1 MAEHKKDDGGKQSNA
16 KEMPEAGTGSRD
28 LSNWRK
34 LAQARAAM
42 QTEGAQQAG
51 PSAVLGALGL
61 SANGQDTAQTFSE
74 LEREL
79 KASAELRADPLKDDE
94 PVNVNV
100 SVNVN
105 SLANVNS
112 AAAVNAAAGALAV
125 VVAAAAAAIPVIVL
139 GAGVEE

>member
-1 MAEHKKDDGGKQSNA
+1 MAEQRKEEAGKQNAA

-34 LAQARAAM
+34 LAQVRAAM
-42 QTEGAQQAG
+42 QTDGDQQAS
-51 PSAVLGALGL
+51 SAVLGALGL
-61 SANGQDTAQTFSE
+61 SANGQDAAQTFSE

-79 KASAELRADPLKDDE
+79 QASAELRAGPLNE
-94 PVNVNV
+94 ESVNVNV
-100 SVNVN
+100 TVNVN
-105 SLANVNS
+105 SLAAVNS